1 MNNLIYRGYH
11 TSHLKTKDGLRVS
24 GAYSSVHMV
33 MKLIHRFKPD
43 SVVCAWDKG
52 RSQPR
57 TELYPEY
64 KAQRAKNHKPE
75 DAEAIPKNIGI
86 AQAIFKHLPV
96 KQIVLDGVEA
106 DDILGYLT
114 HRLKGKKIIVSN
126 DQDFLQLVQKDVFVF
141 LPNNNKLIS
150 SKNVEEFLG
159 VPVDKYLIWKS
170 MVGDSSDNIK
180 GIKGV
185 GPKRATSIINNNEPF
200 PKEWLEIIERNVT
213 LMNIGLILTSE
224 NIVDIKRT
232 YALEQRK
239 EYNLAKVKGIMA
251 KYEFNSFLNRFYEV
265 SNAFKG
271 LRRKQK
277 K

>member
-1 MNNLIYRGYH
+1 LYRGYH

-33 MKLIHRFKPD
+33 IKLINRFKPN
-43 SVVCAWDKG
+43 SVVIAWDKG

-57 TELYPEY
+57 MELYPDY
-64 KAQRAKNHKPE
+64 KAQRAKNRKPE

-86 AQAIFKHLPV
+86 AQSIFKHLPV

-106 DDILGYLT
+106 DDIIGYLT
-114 HRLKGKKIIVSN
+114 HRLKGKRIIVSN

-141 LPNNNKLIS
+141 LPNNNQLIS
-150 SKNVEEFLG
+150 AKSVEEFLG
-159 VPVDKYLIWKS
+159 VPVDKYLIWKA

-185 GPKRATSIINNNEPF
+185 GPKRATTIVNNNEPF
-200 PKEWLEIIERNVT
+200 PKEWLETIERNVT
-213 LMNIGLILTSE
+213 LMNIGLVLTTE

-232 YALEQRK
+232 YGLEQRK
-239 EYNLAKVKGIMA
+239 EYNLQKVKGIMA
-251 KYEFNSFLNRFYEV
+251 KYEFNSLLNRFYEV

-271 LRRKQK
+271 LRRKK
-277 K
+277 TK